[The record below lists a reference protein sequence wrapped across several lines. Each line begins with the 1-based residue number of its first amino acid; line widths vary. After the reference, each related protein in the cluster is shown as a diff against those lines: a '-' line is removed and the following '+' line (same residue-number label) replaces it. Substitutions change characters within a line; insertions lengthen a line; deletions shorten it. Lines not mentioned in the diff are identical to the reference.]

1 MFLPSEVSHA
11 LNKMKKSSLKS
22 TFCKN
27 IGSCRPMEG
36 LQVASQN
43 IVTFIIT
50 RFQHLLNI
58 FTLDWFT
65 LLGIYLSQLRYTFVR

>member
-1 MFLPSEVSHA
+1 
-11 LNKMKKSSLKS
+11 
-22 TFCKN
+22 
-27 IGSCRPMEG
+27 MEG